1 MIREVL
7 RTAAVVALVLL
18 ALIGAAALVDR
29 SAAYGAAVGAGVVLV
44 VLGGGS
50 AAVSVV
56 ARVLPGASLLFAM
69 LTYTL
74 QVVVLLTVFAGL
86 DDSGLLDA
94 SIDRRWLSGTVI
106 AGTLVWIFV
115 QILVA
120 TRARIPAYDV
130 ASPLGEAEPPVE

>member
-7 RTAAVVALVLL
+7 RTAALVAVVLL
-18 ALIGAAALVDR
+18 AVLGAAVLVDR
-29 SAAYGAAVGAGVVLV
+29 AAAYGAAVGAAVVLG

-50 AAVSVV
+50 VAVSVV
-56 ARVLPGASLLFAM
+56 ARALPGASLLFAM

-74 QVVVLLTVFAGL
+74 QVIVLLAVFAGL
-86 DDSGLLDA
+86 DDAGVLGT

-106 AGTLVWIFV
+106 VGTLAWIFV

-120 TRARIPAYDV
+120 TRARIPAFETSDV
-130 ASPLGEAEPPVE
+130 PHTGEPKGE

>member
-29 SAAYGAAVGAGVVLV
+29 QAAYGAAVGAGVVLA

-56 ARVLPGASLLFAM
+56 ARILPGASLLFAL

-86 DDSGLLDA
+86 DDAGLLDG

-106 AGTLVWIFV
+106 TGTLIWILV

-130 ASPLGEAEPPVE
+130 ASTPPSPEPASE